1 MEEDGNV
8 HMRDKVGGG
17 NYAKRVGQRELVRM
31 DGPIDDSPLDGLVG
45 IDVIR
50 MSN

>member
-8 HMRDKVGGG
+8 HMRDKVGG
-17 NYAKRVGQRELVRM
+17 NYAKRIGQRGLVRM